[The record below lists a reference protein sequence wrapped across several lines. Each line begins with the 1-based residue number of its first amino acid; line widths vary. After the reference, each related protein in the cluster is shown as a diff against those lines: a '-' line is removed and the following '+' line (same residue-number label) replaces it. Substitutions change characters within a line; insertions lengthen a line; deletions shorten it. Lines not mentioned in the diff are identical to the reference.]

1 MISIISAIGKNNE
14 IGKKNELLWNLPA
27 DMKHFREVTSEHT
40 VIMGQKTF
48 ESIGRPL
55 PNRRNIVITLDKNYL
70 RHGVDIV
77 YSVEELDTL
86 LKKENDESIRQAQ
99 GEEIFVIGGG
109 QIYKLFIEK
118 ADKLYI
124 THVDAEFPDADTFF
138 PEIDKNKW
146 EKIKSE
152 KHLKDDLC
160 SCRLSM
166 VPSFTIIK
174 SARAIGPA

>member
-1 MISIISAIGKNNE
+1 MSRSNLDTNIMISIISAIGKNNE
-14 IGKKNELLWNLPA
+14 IGKKNGLLWNLPA
-27 DMKHFREVTSEHT
+27 DMKHFREVTSGHT

-77 YSVEELDTL
+77 YSPKELDAL
-86 LKKENDESIRQAQ
+86 SDKKTENFI
-99 GEEIFVIGGG
+99 IGGG
-109 QIYKLFIEK
+109 QIYKLFIDK

-152 KHLKDDLC
+152 KHLKDDLNKYD
-160 SCRLSM
+160 LE
-166 VPSFTIIK
+166 FTEYIK
-174 SARAIGPA
+174 KFS